1 VVLQLVKKRFG
12 LSDAELTEIGD
23 RIGNSLSAISKG
35 SGTCN
40 EQIVFLTRHNEWVS
54 RRHFAVGPHAR

>member
-23 RIGNSLSAISKG
+23 RIGNSLSEISKD
-35 SGTCN
+35 
-40 EQIVFLTRHNEWVS
+40 
-54 RRHFAVGPHAR
+54 VGLQRANRLPDPAQ